1 MRRIEMTNSSKPLA
15 LGHKDNAKVFEKD
28 VDRLEKCGFQKA
40 EMPKPKTKREKV
52 KDNE

>member
-1 MRRIEMTNSSKPLA
+1 MRRIEMTDSSKPLA
-15 LGHKDNAKVFEKD
+15 LGNKSNVKVFEKD
-28 VDRLEKCGFQKA
+28 VERLEQRGFQRA